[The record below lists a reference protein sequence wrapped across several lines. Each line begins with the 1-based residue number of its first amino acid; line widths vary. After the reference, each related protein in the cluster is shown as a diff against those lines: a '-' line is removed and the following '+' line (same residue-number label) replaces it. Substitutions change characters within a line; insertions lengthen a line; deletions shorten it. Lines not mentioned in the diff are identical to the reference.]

1 MPAAPPRP
9 APRPEPRKAKTR
21 VNDIALARFERWV
34 LPAMARRLPP
44 WVGPDTLTSVALF
57 GGVLMFAGY
66 ALAGTSLAFVHLASL
81 GLVLHWWGDSLD
93 GTVARVRQIRRE
105 RYGFYVD
112 HICDVASVALL
123 FGGLGAGPL
132 MRMDL
137 ALGLGAVVLM
147 LFNLVNLVTISRDV
161 FKISFAGVGPTE
173 GRLVIIAAN
182 TGLWLSG
189 NPPVSV
195 AGWSGT
201 VFDAFAAVAIVV
213 LLGLWAVMA
222 VREGAPHRAAR
233 PPPRP
238 GRGRPGLR
246 PDRPGPR
253 RDVGEPGRGAL
264 ERRRRRRRSGAVGLA
279 QGGAGREKSPSWTG
293 GVRGGRPVG
302 VGR

>member
-21 VNDIALARFERWV
+21 VNDIALARFERWA

-195 AGWSGT
+195 AAWSGT

-222 VREGAPHRAAR
+222 VREGVLIAR
-233 PPPRP
+233 LDPRP
-238 GRGRPGLR
+238 APGEDGQAYDPTGQGL
-246 PDRPGPR
+246 
-253 RDVGEPGRGAL
+253 GAT
-264 ERRRRRRRSGAVGLA
+264 SGSR
-279 QGGAGREKSPSWTG
+279 GGAPSNAG
-293 GVRGGRPVG
+293 GDGAEAGPSV
-302 VGR
+302 

>member
-9 APRPEPRKAKTR
+9 DGLRPDGSGSDGPRPGGLRPTPPEPEAAPAPKAKTR
-21 VNDIALARFERWV
+21 VNDIALARFERWA

-44 WVGPDTLTSVALF
+44 WVGPDGLTATALF

-66 ALAGTSLAFVHLASL
+66 ALAGWSLGWVHLASF

-132 MRMDL
+132 MRLDL
-137 ALGLGAVVLM
+137 ALGLGAAVLM

-173 GRLVIIAAN
+173 GRLFIIAAN
-182 TGLWLSG
+182 TGLWAAG
-189 NPPVSV
+189 NPTVSV

-201 VFDAFAAVAIVV
+201 VFDAVAVPLLVG
-213 LLGLWAVMA
+213 LLGLWVVVAA
-222 VREGAPHRAAR
+222 REGALIAR
-233 PPPRP
+233 LDPRP
-238 GRGRPGLR
+238 APGEDGQAYDPTGQGLGPTSGGRG
-246 PDRPGPR
+246 
-253 RDVGEPGRGAL
+253 GAP
-264 ERRRRRRRSGAVGLA
+264 SNA
-279 QGGAGREKSPSWTG
+279 QGNGA
-293 GVRGGRPVG
+293 
-302 VGR
+302 